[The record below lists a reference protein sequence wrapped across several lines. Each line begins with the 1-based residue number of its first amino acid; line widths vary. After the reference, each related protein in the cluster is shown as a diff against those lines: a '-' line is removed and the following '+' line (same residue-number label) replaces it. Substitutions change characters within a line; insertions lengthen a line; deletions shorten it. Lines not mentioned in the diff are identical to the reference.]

1 MLPTLIILT
10 ISFYQLPPIDV
21 ESNPQEFLTSKLT
34 SKTTPIL
41 VPLIFTTLSIAF
53 IGATVPFVFYYI
65 SFKLTLLK
73 SQFNYLSAAIWMQL
87 MAEEKDSIE
96 KIKYFETGLNYY
108 NVYLKRKLKL
118 KINEVQ
124 LYSQLLSRSTED
136 RNNLLNS
143 ISKAFVGND
152 TLKPIA
158 ESSLFTQAPILARE
172 KLQSKIKEVVIFL
185 VAIAPVIITVA
196 QLMLP
201 YFKFE

>member
-1 MLPTLIILT
+1 
-10 ISFYQLPPIDV
+10 
-21 ESNPQEFLTSKLT
+21 
-34 SKTTPIL
+34 
-41 VPLIFTTLSIAF
+41 
-53 IGATVPFVFYYI
+53 
-65 SFKLTLLK
+65 
-73 SQFNYLSAAIWMQL
+73 
-87 MAEEKDSIE
+87 MAEEKDPIE

-136 RNNLLNS
+136 RNNSLNS

-158 ESSLFTQAPILARE
+158 ESSSFIQAPILARE

-185 VAIAPVIITVA
+185 VAVVPVIITVA
-196 QLMLP
+196 QLMFP